1 MAPLLVKAL
10 PALRQW
16 VGARFGEARLQAE
29 LERIHADFRKHWCPE
44 ADSEVEHEIAELEDL
59 LHELPAG
66 PIGERAAGE
75 TNWLLFRLQSKPGGK
90 ADKLPCADNGR
101 GPISLHLAARW
112 RYVDVWCE
120 ARNHGTPY
128 GVGYLP
134 RPGSALIGID
144 FDNALTSDGR
154 IKPWAARIIGPSK
167 AWLEVSPSGRGIRAV
182 LARGPT
188 TPEVNLEQD
197 GVGLF
202 SNEKKWFTVTFN
214 FLPGRDQICEDDGLV
229 ERVLEYIVEHAAP
242 RQPPPP
248 KHGGNGASPISS
260 YPSYHWFEELSHE
273 RKLEETAAMLQFLTD
288 PMFGEYDTYWLPLSF
303 SIYRATDSMGFDIWD
318 DWCQK
323 LPNYNAAENYAKW
336 HNGAFNDRSGT
347 MCTPGTLIYYARLN
361 GYQPPEDVLRAP
373 VREAAARLGELIRRM
388 RPLQ

>member
-1 MAPLLVKAL
+1 MNAPVPDPPPADDDDLFLHAADYAQRFGMAAYLDLRAREAAGLGVLTFDQKLKASLVVGAPEVPPYWALIAYEHADPRPWETWHRRERIYERMAPLLVKAL

-154 IKPWAARIIGPSK
+154 IKPWAEQSMVGGQPVRARHPRRAGARPDH
-167 AWLEVSPSGRGIRAV
+167 ARGQPRTRRRRAV
-182 LARGPT
+182 L
-188 TPEVNLEQD
+188 
-197 GVGLF
+197 
-202 SNEKKWFTVTFN
+202 
-214 FLPGRDQICEDDGLV
+214 
-229 ERVLEYIVEHAAP
+229 
-242 RQPPPP
+242 
-248 KHGGNGASPISS
+248 
-260 YPSYHWFEELSHE
+260 E
-273 RKLEETAAMLQFLTD
+273 RKEVVHRHLQF
-288 PMFGEYDTYWLPLSF
+288 PAGP
-303 SIYRATDSMGFDIWD
+303 
-318 DWCQK
+318 
-323 LPNYNAAENYAKW
+323 
-336 HNGAFNDRSGT
+336 RS
-347 MCTPGTLIYYARLN
+347 
-361 GYQPPEDVLRAP
+361 DLR
-373 VREAAARLGELIRRM
+373 G
-388 RPLQ
+388 